1 MVLKFWKNKRF
12 RILSIIIIFTLSSYA
27 WTTPVAAGR
36 GTEDTWAIYWY
47 LCGSDL
53 ETDAGCASADL
64 EELARVDLPEN
75 ISVIIQTGGAIE
87 WHNGIDPEVSSRYLY
102 NSDGFTLVDEQPLA
116 NMGDAETLED
126 FLRFCN
132 EEYPADR
139 QAVIFWNHGGGSVA
153 GVAFDE
159 LHGFDSLTLQEIG
172 EAFAAAETANGK
184 KYELVGFDAC
194 LMATIDTAAALG
206 DYADW
211 FVASQEIEPG
221 IGWAY
226 DVFFQDLAD
235 NPGMNGAELGKA
247 ICDSYYAAC
256 EEIGQS
262 DIVTLSVIDL
272 SQIAPLVNA
281 YDAMGTEALAGAGMS
296 PTYINAFGRAA
307 RSAENYGGNNA
318 SEGYA
323 NMVDLGSL
331 TTQAGEALLPV
342 TSEALLSAL
351 ENAVY
356 YQVQGYYRQQAS
368 GLSCY
373 FNYNGDYENYMG
385 FADEGISPAF
395 AYYFDYALSG
405 AVSDE
410 MIEYLSAAAPVYS
423 EEEILPQTIETP
435 DAAELED
442 FPVSVIDEQ
451 YVELSLGSELA
462 DSLAGVYFHL
472 AYIDI
477 ESNIAVFLGLDNDL
491 DANWESGVFQDNF
504 RGVWG
509 SIDEQL
515 VYMEISE
522 ETADYQL
529 YAVPVLCN
537 GEEYTMIVS
546 YIYSTENYQILGLRR
561 GIDEY
566 GMADKNIRP
575 LIPGDI
581 LEPLLYAMDL
591 DSDDEMQ
598 PFAGDA
604 IIITQNTEFME
615 TDLGDGDFMFVF
627 EMKDM
632 QNNSYLSEAVMIAV
646 ENGEIRISKE

>member
-1 MVLKFWKNKRF
+1 MFLKFWKDRLP
-12 RILSIIIIFTLSSYA
+12 RLLPWIIILTLCSCA
-27 WTTPVAAGR
+27 WMATAAAR
-36 GTEDTWAIYWY
+36 VPADTWAIYWY

-64 EELARVDLPEN
+64 EELAQVDLPEN
-75 ISVIIQTGGAIE
+75 ISVIIQTGGAAE
-87 WHNGIDPEVSSRYLY
+87 WHNGIDAEVSSRYLY

-159 LHGFDSLTLQEIG
+159 LHHFDSLTLQEIG
-172 EAFAAAETANGK
+172 DAFAAAGTANGK

-194 LMATIDTAAALG
+194 LMATIDTAAALA
-206 DYADW
+206 DYAHW
-211 FVASQEIEPG
+211 LVASQETEPG

-226 DVFFQDLAD
+226 DAFFWALAD
-235 NPGMNGAELGKA
+235 NPSMNGAALGEA
-247 ICDSYYAAC
+247 ICDSYYEAC
-256 EEIGQS
+256 EQIGQS
-262 DIVTLSVIDL
+262 DMVTLSVIDL

-281 YDAMGTEALAGAGMS
+281 YDAMGVEALAGAGMS
-296 PTYINAFGRAA
+296 ETYINAFGRAA

-318 SEGYA
+318 LEGYA

-331 TTQAGEALLPV
+331 ATQAGEALLPV
-342 TSEALLSAL
+342 TAEALLSAL
-351 ENAVY
+351 ENAVH
-356 YQVQGYYRQQAS
+356 YQVQGYFRQQAS

-373 FNYNGDYENYMG
+373 FNYNGDYENFMG
-385 FADEGISPAF
+385 FASEGVSPAF
-395 AYYFDYALSG
+395 AHYFDYALTG
-405 AVSDE
+405 MVSDE
-410 MIEYLSAAAPVYS
+410 MIDYLLAETPAYS
-423 EEEILPQTIETP
+423 GEEIMPQAIGNLNP
-435 DAAELED
+435 VDLED
-442 FPVSVIDEQ
+442 FPVSIVGGQ
-451 YVELSLGSELA
+451 YVELALGPELA
-462 DSLAGVYFHL
+462 NSLMGVYFHL

-477 ESNIAVFLGLDNDL
+477 ESNIAVFFGLDNDL
-491 DANWESGVFQDNF
+491 EADWEAGIFQDNF

-509 SIDEQL
+509 SVDEQL
-515 VYMEISE
+515 VYMEVSE
-522 ETADYQL
+522 ETEDYQL

-546 YIYSTENYQILGLRR
+546 YIYATEDYQILGLRR
-561 GIDEY
+561 GISES

-575 LIPGDI
+575 LIPGDV
-581 LEPLLYAMDL
+581 LEPLFYAMDL
-591 DSDDEMQ
+591 DSDEGML
-598 PFAGDA
+598 PFASDA
-604 IIITQNTEFME
+604 ITITQETDFME

-632 QNNSYLSEAVMIAV
+632 QNNSYLSEAVLITV
-646 ENGEIRISKE
+646 ENGEMTISKE

>member
-12 RILSIIIIFTLSSYA
+12 CILPIIIIFTLSSYA

-64 EELARVDLPEN
+64 EELAQVDLPGN

-172 EAFAAAETANGK
+172 EAFAAVETANGK

-522 ETADYQL
+522 ETEDYQL

-566 GMADKNIRP
+566 GMANKNIRP

-581 LEPLLYAMDL
+581 LEPLLYTMDL